1 MKLLN
6 TFNKSLH
13 NLNLG
18 AFLHNRYLLY
28 ILCILSIVNIVLLGN
43 KRDYNSIIIFV
54 VVAFLT
60 SFFNKNMIVILSAS
74 LLTVYA
80 LNYKKSYKEGLTAAE
95 KEGLTDEQIEAAEAA
110 EAAAAAAAATGG
122 TTVTEDTEDV
132 DNAPITPT
140 STPENKDLGTTERT
154 ALYNNLTKDFQAF
167 QKVQTDL
174 LATMKE
180 IDPLLAKAES
190 FVNKFEGYKD
200 QAAKLKKKQ
209 K

>member
-6 TFNKSLH
+6 TFNKSVH

-43 KRDYNSIIIFV
+43 KRDYNSIIIFI

-60 SFFNKNMIVILSAS
+60 SFFNKNMIVVLSAS
-74 LLTVYA
+74 LLTIYA
-80 LNYKKSYKEGLTAAE
+80 LNYKKSFKEGAE
-95 KEGLTDEQIEAAEAA
+95 NKSDSADSTDSADSADEDAGNTDSA
-110 EAAAAAAAATGG
+110 
-122 TTVTEDTEDV
+122 EDTEKDET
-132 DNAPITPT
+132 PIDEQPPA
-140 STPENKDLGTTERT
+140 TPEITKSTERT
-154 ALYNNLTKDFQAF
+154 ALYNNLTKDFQEF

-190 FVNKFEGYKD
+190 FVNKFEGYKE
-200 QAAKLKKKQ
+200 QAVNLKKKQ